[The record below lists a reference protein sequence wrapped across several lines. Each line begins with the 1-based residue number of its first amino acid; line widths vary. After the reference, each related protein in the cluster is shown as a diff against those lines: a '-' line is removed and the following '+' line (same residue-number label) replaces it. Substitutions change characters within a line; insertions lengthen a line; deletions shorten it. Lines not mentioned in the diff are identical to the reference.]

1 MGSEA
6 LASGQNIIT
15 DKTDPDAKFRDV
27 VRRNV
32 RDSAHRVLK
41 RLSGQGRKL
50 KRVKGRKQS
59 SRVTK
64 KKKKKMMNI
73 KETSFLTLS
82 FET

>member
-1 MGSEA
+1 VGSEA